1 MPFDIRPVHGPSAI
15 RPRLAET
22 AEGAPVRQHPAPAA
36 PAALGEDVAVDVGM
50 QAASGAPPVDS
61 ERVDQ
66 IRKAL
71 ESGSY
76 PIVPTRI
83 ADAMIAARFM
93 LSTSE

>member
-1 MPFDIRPVHGPSAI
+1 MPFDIRPVHGPSPI
-15 RPRLAET
+15 RPRLADT
-22 AEGAPVRQHPAPAA
+22 AEGAPARPQQMVAA
-36 PAALGEDVAVDVGM
+36 PAARGEDVAVNASM
-50 QAASGAPPVDS
+50 HPASGSPPVDG

-76 PIVPTRI
+76 PIVPTKI

>member
-1 MPFDIRPVHGPSAI
+1 MPLEIRPVHGLSPI

-22 AEGAPVRQHPAPAA
+22 AEGAPGRRQQVTPAPAHQ
-36 PAALGEDVAVDVGM
+36 GEDVAVDANL
-50 QAASGAPPVDS
+50 QPSTPPVES

-93 LSTSE
+93 LSTS